1 MLNHIIR
8 LLAVVKTITNK
19 TTTNKTIRAVNL
31 LARQSTRIYN
41 TIYQNRLALDYL
53 LASERGV
60 YEKLNLNNCCL
71 QINDFK
77 KKVIKVITDKM
88 RKLARVPVQ
97 TWRGWDTND
106 LFEGCFSALG
116 GFKTL
121 MEQWV

>member
-71 QINDFK
+71 QINDF
-77 KKVIKVITDKM
+77 
-88 RKLARVPVQ
+88 
-97 TWRGWDTND
+97 
-106 LFEGCFSALG
+106 
-116 GFKTL
+116 
-121 MEQWV
+121 